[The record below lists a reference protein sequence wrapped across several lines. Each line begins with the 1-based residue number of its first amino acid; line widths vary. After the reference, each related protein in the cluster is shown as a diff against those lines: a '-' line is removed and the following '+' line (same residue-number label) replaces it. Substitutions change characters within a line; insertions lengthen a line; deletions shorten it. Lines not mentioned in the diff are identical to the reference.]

1 MYAIVENNEV
11 KQIITN
17 PKSLVIG
24 DVRYPAKIFQL
35 WSQDELNAIG
45 IYEVITDST
54 NKKDEEYFI
63 NTNEEYNYADNQV
76 TRSWR
81 TATPKLLEDRNEV
94 WSQEQI
100 DNGNAP
106 DGTSAGDPQLDSDG
120 NQIVTKGLKSQ
131 KKQIIKSQA
140 SGLLSP
146 TDWYVVKATEVADY
160 SVPSNITTFRADVRA
175 KSNEMETQIDA
186 CTTVDEIK
194 ALYEYTQQEDGT
206 QTRPLAEF
214 PKEVV

>member
-45 IYEVITDST
+45 IYEVITDTT
-54 NKKDEEYFI
+54 NFKDQAYYN
-63 NTNEEYNYADNQV
+63 NTNSSYNFADGQV
-76 TRSWR
+76 TESWG
-81 TATPKLLEDRNEV
+81 TATPKRLDDEDAK
-94 WSQEQI
+94 
-100 DNGNAP
+100 DKDGNNI
-106 DGTSAGDPQLDSDG
+106 LDEDG
-120 NQIVTKGLKSQ
+120 NQVVNYGLKTI
-131 KKQIIKSQA
+131 KKRIIKQQA

-186 CTTVDEIK
+186 CTTVDELK
-194 ALYEYTQQEDGT
+194 ALYEYTRQEDGT